1 MKSFLHETKKRKIRQ
16 RAILVGV
23 HKKADK
29 IPLEQDSLDEL
40 ASLCRTAGAI
50 VVARVNQ
57 AVERYNPATLI
68 GSGKVVELDALIKR
82 EKADILVFD
91 TILAP
96 SQQVNLEKRLSRQV
110 IDRPALI
117 LDIFA
122 IHAKTRE
129 ARAQVE
135 LAQMQYMLPRLAGGW
150 KHLERQEG
158 AIGTRGPGE
167 TQLETDRRLVRKRI
181 ADLKKKL
188 TEIENE
194 RQIQR
199 KGRSELFNI
208 CLVGYT
214 NAGKSTVF
222 NKLTGEHLVA
232 ENYLFATLDS
242 TTRKLRLSRR
252 NEVLLSDT
260 VGFIRR
266 LPVSLVASFKS
277 TLLEASEADL
287 LLHIID
293 LSDDEFEERI
303 DTVNGILA
311 EIGAGEIP
319 IVPVFNKIDLKND
332 PDLFLAIS
340 ARYPGAHFISAVT
353 GEGLS
358 RLKSDLEHYLERSR
372 VTIELSV
379 ESADGRALKLVNSLA
394 YIFDSRAAD
403 GGVVK
408 MRARVP
414 KSRLGKLKSKGVDFK
429 IIGDAHGA

>member
-1 MKSFLHETKKRKIRQ
+1 LKSFLHETKKRKIRQ

-29 IPLEQDSLDEL
+29 ISLEEESLDEL

-50 VVARVNQ
+50 VVGRVNQ

-68 GSGKVVELDALIKR
+68 GSGKVDELDALIRR
-82 EKADILVFD
+82 EKADIVVFD

-188 TEIENE
+188 TEIESE

-199 KGRSELFNI
+199 KGRSGLFNI

-311 EIGAGEIP
+311 EIGAGDIP
-319 IVPVFNKIDLKND
+319 IVPVFNKIDLRND
-332 PDLFLAIS
+332 SDLFLAIS
-340 ARYPGAHFISAVT
+340 ARYPGAHFISAAT
-353 GEGLS
+353 GEGFS
-358 RLKSDLEHYLERSR
+358 RLISDLENYLERSR

-379 ESADGRALKLVNSLA
+379 ESADGRALKLISSLA
-394 YIFDSRAAD
+394 YIFDSRAAK
-403 GGVVK
+403 GVVK
-408 MRARVP
+408 MRARLP
-414 KSRLGKLKSKGVDFK
+414 KSRLGKLKSQGVDFK
-429 IIGDAHGA
+429 IIGDADRA

>member
-1 MKSFLHETKKRKIRQ
+1 MKSFLHETQKRKIRQ
-16 RAILVGV
+16 RAILVEV
-23 HKKADK
+23 HKKSERGREE
-29 IPLEQDSLDEL
+29 LLDEL

-50 VVARVNQ
+50 VVGRMVQ
-57 AVERYNPATLI
+57 GVERFSPATLI
-68 GSGKVVELDALIKR
+68 GSGKVDELARLVQK
-82 EKADILVFD
+82 EKADIIVFD

-135 LAQMQYMLPRLAGGW
+135 LAQMQYLLPRLAGGW

-181 ADLKKKL
+181 GDLKKKL
-188 TEIENE
+188 GEIEGE
-194 RQIQR
+194 RQVQR

-222 NKLTGEHLVA
+222 NKLTGEHVSA

-277 TLLEASEADL
+277 TLLEVSEADL
-287 LLHIID
+287 LLHVID
-293 LSDDEFEERI
+293 ISDDDFEERI
-303 DTVNGILA
+303 ATVNGILE
-311 EIGAGEIP
+311 EIGCGDIP
-319 IVPVFNKIDLKND
+319 VIPVFNKIDLKND
-332 PDLFLAIS
+332 PDLYLAILG
-340 ARYPGAHFISAVT
+340 RYPGAHFISAAT
-353 GEGLS
+353 REGFP
-358 RLKSDLEHYLERSR
+358 RLKMDLENYLERSR

-379 ESADGRALKLVNSLA
+379 DAGDTRALKLVNSLA
-394 YIFDSRAAD
+394 YISEGIAED
-403 GGVVK
+403 GVVK
-408 MRARVP
+408 MKARIP
-414 KSRLGKLKSKGVDFK
+414 KSRLGKLTGQGVAFTVV
-429 IIGDAHGA
+429 GDKD